1 MSTHKHIEIICIIIL
16 LLTVFITV
24 LFVNSEKFG
33 VKTETKTPAYTESLF
48 DTTKVHTIDIV
59 VENKEDFIANCK
71 SEEYYLCDVTIDG
84 ETIQNAAIRGK
95 GNTSLTQVDSYEN
108 DRYSFKLEFDHYN
121 NGQTFQGLDKLC
133 LNNIIQDHT
142 YMKEFITYQMMN
154 SIGAATPLCS
164 YAYITLNGE
173 EWGLYLAVES
183 VEESFLERN
192 FGSDYGELY
201 KPDSM
206 DMGGGRGNGRN
217 FEQEN
222 IFSQNDENT
231 KNNVLQNEGAVPAVP
246 QQGSETAETESL
258 PNSKNQT
265 APSDLF
271 SSGMNSD
278 GLSNDNAGNQTP
290 PSPPQN
296 GKQMTMPPDIPQ
308 NREESAP
315 PSLPEEAESITPP
328 DIPENAENEETQI
341 PLRQGNV
348 PNGMSSEDVLLKY
361 TDENPESY
369 SNIFDNAKTD
379 ITNSDQTRLIEA
391 LRNLN
396 SGKNIE
402 DTVDTDAVIRYF
414 AVHNFVLNFDS
425 YTGSMIHNYYLYEK
439 DGQLIMIPWDYNLA
453 FGGFMS
459 GGDATSLINYDIDNP
474 VSGLGM
480 EERPMLNWIFQ
491 NDAHIDIYHRY
502 LDTLVSTYFDNGT
515 FSDLFEDTKAIIAP
529 YVEKDPTKFCTY
541 EEFEQGAETLKEFC
555 LLRAESIRSQLQ
567 GDNKTID
574 ASHINISDMG
584 SMGMGK
590 KE

>member
-1 MSTHKHIEIICIIIL
+1 
-16 LLTVFITV
+16 
-24 LFVNSEKFG
+24 
-33 VKTETKTPAYTESLF
+33 
-48 DTTKVHTIDIV
+48 
-59 VENKEDFIANCK
+59 
-71 SEEYYLCDVTIDG
+71 
-84 ETIQNAAIRGK
+84 
-95 GNTSLTQVDSYEN
+95 
-108 DRYSFKLEFDHYN
+108 
-121 NGQTFQGLDKLC
+121 
-133 LNNIIQDHT
+133 
-142 YMKEFITYQMMN
+142 
-154 SIGAATPLCS
+154 
-164 YAYITLNGE
+164 
-173 EWGLYLAVES
+173 
-183 VEESFLERN
+183 
-192 FGSDYGELY
+192 
-201 KPDSM
+201 M

-453 FGGFMS
+453 FG
-459 GGDATSLINYDIDNP
+459 
-474 VSGLGM
+474 
-480 EERPMLNWIFQ
+480 
-491 NDAHIDIYHRY
+491 
-502 LDTLVSTYFDNGT
+502 
-515 FSDLFEDTKAIIAP
+515 
-529 YVEKDPTKFCTY
+529 
-541 EEFEQGAETLKEFC
+541 
-555 LLRAESIRSQLQ
+555 
-567 GDNKTID
+567 
-574 ASHINISDMG
+574 
-584 SMGMGK
+584 
-590 KE
+590 